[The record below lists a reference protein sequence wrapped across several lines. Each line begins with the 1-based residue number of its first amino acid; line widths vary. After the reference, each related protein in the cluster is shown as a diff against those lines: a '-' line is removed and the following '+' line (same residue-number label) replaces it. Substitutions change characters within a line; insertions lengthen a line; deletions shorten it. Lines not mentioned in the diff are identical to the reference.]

1 MNNKVDLVYK
11 VEHMTSHRYSTQS
24 LVDQLHSFSAGPLI
38 WIYA

>member
-11 VEHMTSHRYSTQS
+11 VEHMTSLRYSTQS